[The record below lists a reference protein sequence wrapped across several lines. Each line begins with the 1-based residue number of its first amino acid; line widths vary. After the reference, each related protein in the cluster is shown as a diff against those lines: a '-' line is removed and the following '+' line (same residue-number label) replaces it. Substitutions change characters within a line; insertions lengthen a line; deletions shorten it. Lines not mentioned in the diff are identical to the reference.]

1 MKVSGTWVE
10 VNVVEQKV
18 GGGGWKWVE
27 VEVGEGRPRWV
38 QGLVFPFSVTYS
50 PTFPNTKKVSNKL

>member
-1 MKVSGTWVE
+1 M
-10 VNVVEQKV
+10 

-38 QGLVFPFSVTYS
+38 QGLVFPLSVTYS